1 MNDRQKHLFYKWL
14 KIFLIFEFVCIGI
27 ILSMYYVL
35 DSKGM
40 FFLYPKFLLPLLFFP
55 ILYLVFFKRLH
66 SKILFFGRITES
78 LSAESE
84 KVFSVYTAHFIL
96 LKTIAIAILISLAYP
111 IYGTKEVNVISKDAE
126 IMVCLDIS
134 NSMNV
139 RDINGESRLEVSKRL
154 LNSVI
159 NKCSGQKIGICLFAA
174 DPFIQVPPTT
184 DYESLKHLLSE
195 VQTTYLSNQ
204 GTNVNGALEKTLA
217 SFSKNK
223 IPKILILVTDGEN
236 HNFEKSTIYN
246 EIKSQGVVLFAMGVG
261 TETGGPVPD
270 VMSNSVKISE
280 DGDMVI
286 SKVNSDFVQQIA
298 SESNGKFL
306 MIKTPYPDPESL
318 LTEINLRSKGYFRNL
333 KVKIQSALYVYPI
346 ICALV
351 LFVLYVV
358 YPFRKLLKK

>member
-35 DSKGM
+35 DNKGM

-66 SKILFFGRITES
+66 SKILFFGRITDS
-78 LSAESE
+78 LNAESE
-84 KVFSVYTAHFIL
+84 KVFSWYTAHFIL
-96 LKTIAIAILISLAYP
+96 LKTMVIAVLISLAYP

-204 GTNVNGALEKTLA
+204 GTNVNGALQKTLT

-236 HNFEKSTIYN
+236 HNFENTEVFN
-246 EIKSQGVVLFAMGVG
+246 LLKSQEIFVYAMGIG
-261 TETGGPVPD
+261 TKKGDLVPD
-270 VMSNSVKISE
+270 LPGKYHV
-280 DGDMVI
+280 
-286 SKVNSDFVQQIA
+286 SKVNSEFVQQIA

-306 MIKTPYPDPESL
+306 MIKTPYPDPKSL

-333 KVKIQSALYVYPI
+333 KVEIQKALYVYPI
-346 ICALV
+346 FCAFV
-351 LFVLYVV
+351 LFIIYML